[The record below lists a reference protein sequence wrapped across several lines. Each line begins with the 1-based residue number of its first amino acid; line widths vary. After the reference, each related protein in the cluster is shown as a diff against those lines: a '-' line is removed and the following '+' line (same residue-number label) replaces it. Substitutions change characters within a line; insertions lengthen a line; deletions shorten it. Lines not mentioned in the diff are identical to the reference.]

1 MPDKADEKQ
10 VFIFEKIAEERIR
23 QAMEDGA
30 FDGLPGA
37 GKPLKLDDDRMVPE
51 ELRMAARVLKN
62 AGCVPPEVE
71 LHREIVSLR
80 RLIDSLDDDAERIL
94 RIRELN
100 FKILRFNM
108 HRGRALNIEA
118 FPEYEERLFTR

>member
-1 MPDKADEKQ
+1 
-10 VFIFEKIAEERIR
+10 VYIFEKIAEERIR
-23 QAMEDGA
+23 LAMEEGV
-30 FDGLPGA
+30 FDDLPGA
-37 GKPLKLDDDRMVPE
+37 GKPLSLDDDRMVPE

-80 RLIDSLDDDAERIL
+80 SLISSLDDDAERI
-94 RIRELN
+94 RKIRELN

-108 HRGRALNIEA
+108 HRGRALSIDA
-118 FPEYEERLFTR
+118 FPEYEKRLFTR